1 MSEDEKAP
9 PEGPRHGSL
18 VDYPAA
24 DASEPAN
31 RPALTLTADE
41 DPLTRQLETIPASAG
56 VYLLKDRAGKVL
68 SVGKAKSLRPRVRA
82 YFRGS
87 EGEQGDGRFHVR
99 FLMRRVRGFETI
111 VTASEK
117 EALILENNLI
127 KQYKPRY
134 NIRLKDDKSYL
145 SAKIT
150 NHPWP
155 RITVTRRIVKD
166 GGKYFG
172 PFGSADGLRET
183 IDVIRKVFPLRTCND
198 AVFRN
203 RSRPCLEYQI
213 KRCLGPCCLPVDRE
227 EYERHLRAAQL
238 LLEGRNLEL
247 LKELRERMRG
257 HADRLEFEDAAR
269 MRDSVRAIEKTV

>member
-9 PEGPRHGSL
+9 PEHAPEGPRHGSL
-18 VDYPAA
+18 IDYPAT
-24 DASEPAN
+24 DPSESAN

-68 SVGKAKSLRPRVRA
+68 YVGKAKSLRPRVRA

-87 EGEQGDGRFHVR
+87 DGEQGDGRFQVR

-111 VTASEK
+111 VTATEK

-183 IDVIRKVFPLRTCND
+183 IDVIRKVFPLRTCSD
-198 AVFRN
+198 GVFRN

-213 KRCLGPCCLPVDRE
+213 KRCLGPCCLTVDRA
-227 EYERHLRAAQL
+227 EYGKHLQAAQM
-238 LLEGRNLEL
+238 LLEGGGYEGR
-247 LKELRERMRG
+247 
-257 HADRLEFEDAAR
+257 
-269 MRDSVRAIEKTV
+269 T